1 MARPTPRSARPVSR
15 STASATGVTLVTL
28 VAVLLAGAGPAVAA
42 PAPPDPGTTTFV
54 ASTVGAPPSARTL
67 DAALPAG
74 IRVASVT
81 PLGSGLARIAVEGAL
96 GASDTAAVSDAL
108 TGTARI
114 ASAAPAFGIH
124 VAGAAAP
131 VSVPD
136 PLFAQQWDLWDA
148 ASGTRAGG
156 FGVDAAR
163 AWQRTRGTTAVVV
176 AVLDTGIT
184 AHPDLARIHAV
195 PGYDFVTGGDGVGTG
210 DGDGW
215 DPDPADPGDGCTTE
229 QPATPSSWHG
239 TFVTGEI
246 AADHGD
252 RGVAG
257 EAPGVTIEPVRVL
270 GACGG
275 SESDLIAAIEWASG
289 GTVPG
294 VDHNEHPAQ
303 VLSLSLGGDAP
314 DGCDPALQQAI
325 TDASTRGSTVVV
337 AAGNDDAPMA
347 GTAPADCAG
356 VLSVAASTRYG
367 NRSPFSNFGT
377 VDGRPTIAA
386 PGGSDAGWIWGDT
399 WTSNG
404 SITASGNQ
412 PAVAEYAGTS
422 MAAPRVSAAVALLLS
437 TQPGL
442 TTDEVRARLVAT
454 ATPFPAGSTCTVARC
469 GAGIVNAGNLLGVT
483 KRFVHPAPARISGTA
498 RAGAL
503 LTAHPGTF
511 RPGAPHL
518 AYRWYRNGKATAA
531 TGTTYR
537 LHAADRGAAIRVR
550 VTATRSGYRTAVVMS
565 TTRRIAR

>member
-1 MARPTPRSARPVSR
+1 MARPTPHSARPVSR
-15 STASATGVTLVTL
+15 STASGITVALI
-28 VAVLLAGAGPAVAA
+28 AVLLAGAPPALAA
-42 PAPPDPGTTTFV
+42 PEPSATGTTTFV
-54 ASTVGAPPSARTL
+54 ASTVGAPPGARAL

-81 PLGSGLARIAVEGAL
+81 PLGSGLARIAVDGAL
-96 GASDTAAVSDAL
+96 DASDTAAVGDAL
-108 TGTARI
+108 
-114 ASAAPAFGIH
+114 SDSPSLAAATPAFRTR

-131 VSVPD
+131 VSVLD
-136 PLFAQQWDLWDA
+136 PLFSRQWDLWDA
-148 ASGTRAGG
+148 ASVTRAGG

-163 AWQRTRGTTAVVV
+163 AWQRTRGSAAVVV

-184 AHPDLARIHAV
+184 AHPDLAHAHRV
-195 PGYDFVTGGDGVGTG
+195 PGYDFVSGGGGVGTG

-215 DPDPADPGDGCTTE
+215 DADPADPGDSCTTE
-229 QPATPSSWHG
+229 TPATPSSWHG

-252 RGVAG
+252 GGVAG

-294 VDHNEHPAQ
+294 VAPNAHPAQ

-314 DGCDPALQQAI
+314 DGCDPALAQAI
-325 TDASTRGSTVVV
+325 ADARGRGSTIVV

-347 GTAPADCAG
+347 WTAPADCPG
-356 VLSVAASTRYG
+356 VVSVAATTRYG

-377 VDGRPTIAA
+377 LVSRPTIAA
-386 PGGSDAGWIWGDT
+386 PGGSTGGWIWGDT
-399 WTSNG
+399 WTSSG

-422 MAAPRVSAAVALLLS
+422 MAVPRVSAAVALLLS
-437 TQPGL
+437 AQPGL
-442 TTDEVRARLVAT
+442 TPDGIRARLVAT
-454 ATPFPAGSTCTVARC
+454 VTPSPAGSACTVLRC
-469 GAGIVNAGNLLGVT
+469 GAGIVNAGNLVGVA
-483 KRFVHPAPARISGTA
+483 KRFVHATPATISGTA

-511 RPGAPHL
+511 RPGAARL
-518 AYRWYRNGKATAA
+518 AYRWYRNGKATSA
-531 TGTTYR
+531 TGTSYR

-550 VTATRSGYRTAVVMS
+550 VTATRSGYLSAVVMS